1 MKIEIKGLFGSV
13 IINDTINVNSIPKNA
28 TLLKVFD
35 NYFTYMNDK
44 FIYFNSKGSDRKY
57 KVKKN
62 VEDYIKIKELI

>member
-1 MKIEIKGLFGSV
+1 MNIEIKGLFGSV
-13 IINDTINVNSIPKNA
+13 IIKNATNINSIPKNT

-35 NYFTYMNDK
+35 NYFTYMNDN
-44 FIYFNSKGSDRKY
+44 FIYFNSKGSERKY